1 MLQTLLILVHVLG
14 ATIWT
19 GGHLVLSLT
28 VLPRALRARDPRIVE
43 EFEGGFERL
52 GIPALVLQV
61 VTGVWLAFRRLPEFS
76 SWFVFDSFV
85 STYICVK
92 LMLLAA
98 TLALAMHARLRLLP
112 SLDAAKL
119 TTLAWHII
127 AVTILSVLFVVMGV
141 GLRTGGIL

>member
-43 EFEGGFERL
+43 EFESGFERL
-52 GIPALVLQV
+52 GIPALVVQV
-61 VTGVWLAFRRLPEFS
+61 ATGVWLAFRRLPEFS
-76 SWFVFDSFV
+76 TWFAFDSFV
-85 STYICVK
+85 STYIFVK
-92 LMLLAA
+92 LMLLTA
-98 TLALAMHARLRLLP
+98 TLALAVHARLRLLP
-112 SLDAAKL
+112 SLDAATL

-127 AVTILSVLFVVMGV
+127 AVTVLSVLFVVMGV
-141 GLRTGGIL
+141 GLRTGGIF

>member
-28 VLPRALRARDPRIVE
+28 VLPRALRARDPSIIG
-43 EFEGGFERL
+43 EFETGFERL
-52 GIPALVLQV
+52 GIPALAVQV
-61 VTGVWLAFRRLPEFS
+61 VTGVWLAFRRLPDVGA
-76 SWFVFDSFV
+76 WFAFDSFV
-85 STYICVK
+85 ATHIFVK
-92 LMLLAA
+92 LVLLAG
-98 TLALAMHARLRLLP
+98 TLALAMHARLRVLP
-112 SLDAAKL
+112 SLNATKL

>member
-1 MLQTLLILVHVLG
+1 MSLTLLILLHVLG

-19 GGHLVLSLT
+19 GGHLVLTLT
-28 VLPRALRARDPRIVE
+28 VLPRALRARDPKIVE

-61 VTGVWLAFRRLPEFS
+61 VTGLWLAFRRLPDFG
-76 SWFVFDSFV
+76 SWFAFDSFV
-85 STYICVK
+85 STYIFVK
-92 LMLLAA
+92 LMLLVA

-112 SLDAAKL
+112 SLGPDNLK
-119 TTLAWHII
+119 TLAWHIV

-141 GLRTGGIL
+141 GLRTGGIF

>member
-76 SWFVFDSFV
+76 SWFAFDSFV